1 MRLLEKLKAQ
11 SPLVLDGGLATTLE
25 QAGCSLKTSLWSSEV
40 LKNNPTQIKQAHQA
54 FQNWKKVDAHER
66 SAKLAQWAQLID
78 DHQDELARLITLE
91 GGKPLAEAKGEVA
104 YDKATADALGYTDGR
119 VNFALIR
126 ITSDSVKRVEYDKET
141 QKGFYCKITNF
152 YGTDKESVVVKHGG
166 FSSGNETTK
175 QTTYFLY
182 QGVDNTVRTLTLE
195 ISFDGTEENVSRR
208 RIRDLLDFLENRSL

>member
-1 MRLLEKLKAQ
+1 MKTHSKNLKYAITAIVLTL
-11 SPLVLDGGLATTLE
+11 LVLMTGFILASCGEKSLYNVDFSGNQAGEKYAVAATTWE
-25 QAGCSLKTSLWSSEV
+25 KSEEEGFEAV
-40 LKNNPTQIKQAHQA
+40 Y
-54 FQNWKKVDAHER
+54 
-66 SAKLAQWAQLID
+66 
-78 DHQDELARLITLE
+78 TL
-91 GGKPLAEAKGEVA
+91 KGEVA

-166 FSSGNETTK
+166 FSSGNDTTK

-195 ISFDGTEENVSRR
+195 ISFDGTEENARSFKFV
-208 RIRDLLDFLENRSL
+208 IDPANYTLATENVA